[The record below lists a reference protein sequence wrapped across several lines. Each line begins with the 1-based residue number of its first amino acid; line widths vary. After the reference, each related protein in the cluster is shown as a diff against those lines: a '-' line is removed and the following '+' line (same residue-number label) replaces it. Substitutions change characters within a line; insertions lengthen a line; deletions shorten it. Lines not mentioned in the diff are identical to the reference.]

1 MLQFSREG
9 VGGMK
14 ITVTGKNIMVTEA
27 LKAYVEKRVGR
38 LDRYLQGFRKE
49 IEANVIL
56 SVEGNFHIT
65 EVTIELG
72 AIILR
77 GEERTT
83 DMYTSID
90 GVVEKI
96 ERQIRKYKTRI
107 KLKNRSETREALR
120 EINQKLLD
128 VPDNSEEEDEGIK
141 LVRRKR
147 FVLKPM
153 SVEEAVMQMDLLGH
167 DFFVFLDDEDNE
179 VHVVYKR
186 KDGNYGL
193 IEPELA

>member
-1 MLQFSREG
+1 VLQFSREG

-167 DFFVFLDDEDNE
+167 DFFVFLDDEDNK